1 MSSGTTISRPAADE
15 HLPYYSR
22 YIDLVPDGDLVTLLG
37 SQISETAAMLRS
49 TPPDRE
55 EYAYA
60 PGKWTIK
67 DVVGHLTDI
76 ERVFSYRALSIGRND
91 PSQLANFDENA
102 AVRAANYAR
111 LPLAALLA
119 EFEAVRRATIHLA
132 KNLAPEAMANRGI
145 ANGAVITPRALFYII
160 AGHERHHVA
169 ILRERY
175 GVAMP

>member
-1 MSSGTTISRPAADE
+1 MNSGISIARPAPDE

-22 YIDLVPDGDLVTLLG
+22 YIDLVPNADLVTLLG
-37 SQISETAAMLRS
+37 EQISETVSTLSR

-55 EYAYA
+55 DYAYA

-91 PSQLANFDENA
+91 PSPLPNFDEQA
-102 AVRAANYAR
+102 AVPAAQYSR

-119 EFEAVRRATIHLA
+119 EFEAVRNATIYLARHLDA
-132 KNLAPEAMANRGI
+132 GALLNRGL
-145 ANGAVITPRALFYII
+145 ANGAVITPRALLYII
-160 AGHERHHVA
+160 AGHERHHFA
-169 ILRERY
+169 MLRERY
-175 GVAMP
+175 GVR